1 MKSMDKA
8 LLILFL
14 IATVCIFGI
23 FIVLPTGYIPYET
36 AVFVFEGIIG
46 RYKWYYFCAAVLL
59 IIIVIRLLIGILTGT
74 KTRNFGIIRNTENGE
89 VNISY
94 ETLKSLVMKTI
105 ANVKGV
111 RDSKVL
117 IYPGED
123 SIKIMIKTYIIS
135 DVNIP
140 QTVKE
145 IQENVKAYI
154 EAIAEVPVGE
164 VKVSIVDVAP
174 ATKLRLE

>member
-1 MKSMDKA
+1 MKSSDKV
-8 LLILFL
+8 LLFLFL
-14 IATVCIFGI
+14 IATACIFGV
-23 FIVLPTGYIPYET
+23 FIVLPTGYITDE
-36 AVFVFEGIIG
+36 AAAFVFEGIIG
-46 RYKWYYFCAAVLL
+46 AYKWYYFAAAVLFM
-59 IIIVIRLLIGILTGT
+59 IVVIRLLIAVFTGN
-74 KTRNFGIIRNTENGE
+74 KARNFGIIRSTENGE

-94 ETLKSLVMKTI
+94 ETLKSLVVKTI

-111 RDSKVL
+111 KDSKVL
-117 IYPGED
+117 IYPAED
-123 SIKIMIKTYIIS
+123 KIKIMIRTYIVS

-164 VKVSIVDVAP
+164 VKVSIIDVAP
-174 ATKLRLE
+174 VAKLRLE

>member
-1 MKSMDKA
+1 MKSSDKV

-14 IATVCIFGI
+14 IATACIFGI

-36 AVFVFEGIIG
+36 VDFVFKGMVG
-46 RYKWYYFCAAVLL
+46 TYKWYYFGAAVLL
-59 IIIVIRLLIGILTGT
+59 MVVVIRLLIGVFTGNR
-74 KTRNFGIIRNTENGE
+74 TRNFGIISNTENGE

-94 ETLKSLVMKTI
+94 ETLKSIVIKTI

-111 RDSKVL
+111 RDSKVM
-117 IYPGED
+117 IRPGEN
-123 SIKIMIKTYIIS
+123 SIKIMIKTYIVS

-164 VKVSIVDVAP
+164 IKVSIVDVAP
-174 ATKLRLE
+174 AAKLRLE